1 MQPTPSPSSPVPSS
15 PLQQQQQKAGDVVRA
30 LAKQLHRAATSD
42 SLATALP
49 VLRRILAT
57 HTLRG
62 LTLPHLH
69 RQRNI
74 VQRKH
79 LLRTLAIEAGFASWE
94 AYAKALQSMAVDHL
108 DHLDVLRASA
118 GYPNHWF
125 STRAEAEAFAQG
137 CGGRVVSVGTQAVVL
152 LATGH

>member
-1 MQPTPSPSSPVPSS
+1 MQSPSPVPVSVT
-15 PLQQQQQKAGDVVRA
+15 PPRHAADVVRA

-42 SLATALP
+42 SLATSLP

-57 HTLRG
+57 HTLRE
-62 LTLPHLH
+62 LSLPHLH
-69 RQRNI
+69 RQRSL

-79 LLRTLAIEAGFASWE
+79 LLRTLAVEAGFASWE
-94 AYAKALQSMAVDHL
+94 AYAQALQGMAVDHL

-125 STRAEAEAFAQG
+125 STRAQAEAYAQG
-137 CGGRVVSVGTQAVVL
+137 CGGRVVTVGTQAVVL
-152 LATGH
+152 LATGE